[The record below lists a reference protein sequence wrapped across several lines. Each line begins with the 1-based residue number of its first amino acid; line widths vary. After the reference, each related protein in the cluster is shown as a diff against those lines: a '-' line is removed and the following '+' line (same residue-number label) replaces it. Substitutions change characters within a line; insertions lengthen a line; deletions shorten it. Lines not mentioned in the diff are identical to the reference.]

1 MKFYIY
7 MFLYV
12 YGFVDVMEEREE
24 HNDWLSRSLSLYHDS
39 RKENIY
45 IASLFSSHAYIYIY
59 IYGTY
64 EFMVTCRA
72 PVGRICSGIV
82 GMK

>member
-7 MFLYV
+7 MFIYV
-12 YGFVDVMEEREE
+12 YSFVDVMEER
-24 HNDWLSRSLSLYHDS
+24 DSQSLCSSRYLSIMTQG
-39 RKENIY
+39 RKAY
-45 IASLFSSHAYIYIY
+45 IFASLFSSHAYIYIY
-59 IYGTY
+59 IYGKY
-64 EFMVTCRA
+64 EFMLKCRA